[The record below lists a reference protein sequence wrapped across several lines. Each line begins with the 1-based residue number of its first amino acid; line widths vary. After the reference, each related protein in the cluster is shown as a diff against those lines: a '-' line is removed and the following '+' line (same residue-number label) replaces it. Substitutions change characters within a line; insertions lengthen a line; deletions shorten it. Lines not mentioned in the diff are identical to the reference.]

1 VSIPSLF
8 ALLRGGFRAAIPSH
22 LNVQAIGLVSLF
34 AHLARN
40 EAKEPNG
47 RPRVIKAVCR
57 HPLPLV
63 RGRSNIGRG
72 AASQPTPVF
81 LRPPLPEQSPPENV
95 EGRTFPALFQL
106 KKTEAKSHGA
116 AQTGRKKRNNHAE
129 KSRFYRPPPAR
140 RAPPH
145 IAPPSAIL
153 AQ

>member
-8 ALLRGGFRAAIPSH
+8 ALLRGGFKAAIPSH

-34 AHLARN
+34 AHLREMRRRN
-40 EAKEPNG
+40 RTDG
-47 RPRVIKAVCR
+47 RALSRQFAVT
-57 HPLPLV
+57 PLPLV

-81 LRPPLPEQSPPENV
+81 LPPPLPEQSPSENV
-95 EGRTFPALFQL
+95 ESRTFPALFQL
-106 KKTEAKSHGA
+106 EKTEAKSHGA
-116 AQTGRKKRNNHAE
+116 AQTSRKKRNNHAE
-129 KSRFYRPPPAR
+129 ESRFYRPPPAR
-140 RAPPH
+140 WASPH